1 MKKIKIISMILTVV
15 ILITSCNLGMMFTSS
30 ADETINIA
38 NAANLEA
45 LAEKNLKNAGTVTIN
60 INNDIDAS
68 SISSF
73 APIDASGTIIIFN
86 GNSKLIKNL
95 HITGG
100 GLFSAVGDGSSFENL
115 GMYDCTITDFDGG
128 SGYGF
133 LAGVMHS
140 GTVKNCFAD
149 GSISVYGDSASF
161 IGGLVGS
168 FGGTMENCY
177 SMVDIYTNGSY
188 VGGLLGTFVESETV
202 ANSVTKCY
210 STGSID
216 NDGREYIGGLI
227 GRSATPCIT
236 NSYTSVCILNPYADT
251 VKSIGVITGIEADD
265 NVYYDEN
272 VSLQR
277 QGDMDPHRCTPSELT
292 SKLNGNGWLS
302 VDGYY
307 PQLAAFVTVSGIP
320 ESFARISAISAA
332 VVDVSREGG
341 ITTGREFTVVS
352 TPDKYSYAKLTT
364 YDGSSTAVLSDVNQ
378 IDWRITGGVDEYYF
392 DPTDLSDFPTNGGAT
407 IDGLSGN
414 TYDVNT
420 GKYLFTN
427 TGDIKFT
434 AYSGSFERDIY
445 VHVTTADKN
454 PYIVGGNG
462 TEASPFL
469 INNYNEFDMI
479 RVYCLDDETG
489 KYNYKLDF
497 EAVKTTG
504 YDSQSNVKIFNFT
517 GIDHMPI
524 IGMKGTLDGGTYD
537 ENGNCIYE
545 TLITNLNITK
555 ANEGNIGLFASI
567 TNTCTI
573 SELHI
578 SNAVVKSNKAAADGT
593 PIYEENAGLLAG
605 SMKNSTITNV
615 IATGQVSNAE
625 NSGMLAGKAF
635 ENVTVDTCI
644 TYGIA
649 SASKAAS
656 GVIAD
661 TDNTVNAIHTFSSA
675 VVTDAENLGG
685 FFAIGAGNVEDS
697 VFAGNI
703 GTVKNGTR
711 HGLVDT
717 GTVTNA
723 YYDWQAAGILYSE
736 DSYAVMTSDL
746 TGNLANVNL
755 SDKWGWYESGGTNTG
770 VYTHYPQLKYFAED
784 QYVKGNSTYSTYKS
798 RTSFMAALSFSFNNN
813 YGPASSVSFESVDLS
828 MAFDHIKTTKQQF
841 VKLPTAYP
849 EDSNG
854 YEIELREDQKYNTG
868 RYKNIAFKVS
878 SGGKQL
884 YSFIPYNANFQGD
897 TRYVMFNVK
906 SINVHYKFAYSDEAL
921 KTAYNADMHNKGL
934 TKVTNALANSYN
946 LYLDSTQTESFVT
959 LRFLHVGDTM
969 NFDMTLPVKYNYTVN
984 AYVDSDDSEETVTL
998 AQLDESNISVTESGT
1013 LVSISDLDDIY
1024 IVFEIE
1030 KPILPWGIYRMSSN

>member
-1 MKKIKIISMILTVV
+1 MKKIKVISMFLTFV

-38 NAANLEA
+38 DVANLEA
-45 LAEKNLKNAGTVTIN
+45 LAEKDLKNAGTVTIN
-60 INNDIDAS
+60 IDNDIDAS

-73 APIDASGTIIIFN
+73 SPIDASGTIIIFD

-202 ANSVTKCY
+202 SNSVSKCY

-227 GRSATPCIT
+227 GKSATPCIT
-236 NSYTSVCILNPYADT
+236 NSYTSVCVLNPYADT
-251 VKSIGVITGIEADD
+251 VKSIGAITGLEADD

-307 PQLAAFVTVSGIP
+307 PQLAAFVTASGIP
-320 ESFARISAISAA
+320 ESFVRISAISAA
-332 VVDVSREGG
+332 VVDVSREDG

-392 DPTDLSDFPTNGGAT
+392 DPTDLSNFPTNEGAT

-434 AYSGSFERDIY
+434 AYSGSYERDIY

-462 TEASPFL
+462 TEATPFSV
-469 INNYNEFDMI
+469 NTYNEFDMI

-489 KYNYKLDF
+489 KYHYNLDF
-497 EAVKTTG
+497 ALEN
-504 YDSQSNVKIFNFT
+504 SNDGNISLWRKFT
-517 GIDHMPI
+517 IPSDKSWMPI
-524 IGMKGTLDGGTYD
+524 LGMKGTL
-537 ENGNCIYE
+537 NGNRTIFKD
-545 TLITNLNITK
+545 LNISK
-555 ANEGNIGLFASI
+555 VNEGSTGLFA
-567 TNTCTI
+567 TI
-573 SELHI
+573 SNTASIKDIHI
-578 SNAVVKSNKAAADGT
+578 SDAVVKPGNTDSDGAIILADNG
-593 PIYEENAGLLAG
+593 GLLAG
-605 SMKNSTITNV
+605 SVKDATFTNV
-615 IATGQVSNAE
+615 IATGVVEYVKN
-625 NSGMLAGKAF
+625 GGTIAGEAYG
-635 ENVTVDTCI
+635 NTTVNGCLTF
-644 TYGIA
+644 GLV
-649 SASKAAS
+649 SASESA
-656 GVIAD
+656 GGIIGTTENNVL
-661 TDNTVNAIHTFSSA
+661 AIHTYSSA
-675 VVTDAENLGG
+675 VVTDAENVGG
-685 FFAIGAGNVEDS
+685 FFAVGEGDVEDS
-697 VFAGNI
+697 VFTGNI
-703 GTVKNGTR
+703 SCSLGGVK
-711 HGLVDT
+711 HPLVDS
-717 GTVTNA
+717 GTVTNS
-723 YYDWQAAGILYSE
+723 YFDWQAAGILNSDFDYATTTAE
-736 DSYAVMTSDL
+736 LIKKNNANIELDSNY
-746 TGNLANVNL
+746 
-755 SDKWGWYESGGTNTG
+755 WGWYDVKGP
-770 VYTHYPQLKYFAED
+770 YTHYPQLKHFAEVTTSNYD
-784 QYVKGNSTYSTYKS
+784 S
-798 RTSFMAALSFSFNNN
+798 RTSNIAAFSFIYSNSFA
-813 YGPASSVSFESVDLS
+813 PDSASSVSFDKINISNVTRRYEVGDVNRTISMLRSYGTDNGGYIFNPAAPSNFVGFEISV
-828 MAFDHIKTTKQQF
+828 
-841 VKLPTAYP
+841 
-849 EDSNG
+849 
-854 YEIELREDQKYNTG
+854 NT
-868 RYKNIAFKVS
+868 
-878 SGGKQL
+878 GGKQI
-884 YSFIPYNANFQGD
+884 YSFNAALPAFPCD

-906 SINVHYKFAYSDEAL
+906 NIKVNYKFAYANEDEKL
-921 KTAYNADMHNKGL
+921 EYNDDMHSKGL
-934 TKVTNALANSYN
+934 TTVTNGLNVDYN
-946 LYLDSTQTESFVT
+946 LFLDSTSTEDFSKSIRFVHAGDS
-959 LRFLHVGDTM
+959 LH
-969 NFDMTLPVKYNYTVN
+969 FRMTQAKKYDYTVEVYTDAACTN
-984 AYVDSDDSEETVTL
+984 SVSVESSETGHLISTEDLNEIYV
-998 AQLDESNISVTESGT
+998 
-1013 LVSISDLDDIY
+1013 
-1024 IVFEIE
+1024 VFTIE
-1030 KPILPWGIYRMSSN
+1030 PNTLPWGIYRLMSN